1 MTIIERIRFSDV
13 LETAKLEL
21 NNYVGSKQNN
31 MEENWVITFRAQ
43 GQTEGYI
50 IKGKLESNGIPVRLK
65 QEAIGKIYGLTLN
78 GLGEVKVMVPETYE
92 DKAEKI
98 LEESK

>member
-1 MTIIERIRFSDV
+1 MKTEKVEEKWIIVF
-13 LETAKLEL
+13 
-21 NNYVGSKQNN
+21 N
-31 MEENWVITFRAQ
+31 AQ

-78 GLGEVKVMVPETYE
+78 GLGKVKVLVPESYE
-92 DKAEKI
+92 EEAKRI

>member
-1 MTIIERIRFSDV
+1 
-13 LETAKLEL
+13 
-21 NNYVGSKQNN
+21 
-31 MEENWVITFRAQ
+31 MEENWVIIFKAQ
-43 GQTEGYI
+43 GQIEAFI

-78 GLGEVKVMVPETYE
+78 GLGEVKVLVPEFYKE
-92 DKAEKI
+92 EAIKI

>member
-1 MTIIERIRFSDV
+1 MKTEKMD
-13 LETAKLEL
+13 
-21 NNYVGSKQNN
+21 
-31 MEENWVITFRAQ
+31 ENWVIIFHAQ

-78 GLGEVKVMVPETYE
+78 GLGEVKVLVPESYE
-92 DKAEKI
+92 EEAEKI
-98 LEESK
+98 LEV